1 MKRIALID
9 DDRELRELV
18 GAGLAQHG
26 FEVDPFADADAFWS
40 GWSLGRWDLVVL
52 DVMLPGQD
60 GFTIARLLRE
70 RGEQA
75 PILMLT
81 ARTDE
86 TDRVVGLE
94 VGADDYL
101 TKPFGPR
108 ELVARVRAL
117 IRRSQMS
124 ERRGPLS
131 RIDFGRWTLDT
142 VTRQLEDSDGTVVS
156 LSGIEFKLLALLL
169 EQPGHV
175 RSRDEISLR
184 LYCRDA
190 APLDRSVDLLMSKLR
205 AKLSDDAR
213 EPRLIKTVRGE
224 GYVLA
229 TRAATR

>member
-1 MKRIALID
+1 MPPAC
-9 DDRELRELV
+9 LRRR
-18 GAGLAQHG
+18 A
-26 FEVDPFADADAFWS
+26 
-40 GWSLGRWDLVVL
+40 
-52 DVMLPGQD
+52 
-60 GFTIARLLRE
+60 
-70 RGEQA
+70 
-75 PILMLT
+75 T
-81 ARTDE
+81 AR
-86 TDRVVGLE
+86 
-94 VGADDYL
+94 
-101 TKPFGPR
+101 
-108 ELVARVRAL
+108 
-117 IRRSQMS
+117 